1 MINLYTDGSCSGNP
15 GPGGWGYVLEYG
27 ETRKVGGD
35 GATHTTN
42 NRMELYAV
50 ICGLNAIKDKTH
62 PVTVFSD
69 SEYVVKGMNE
79 WRFIW
84 KIRGWKNSRKEDVS
98 NRDLWEHL
106 DNQVGSFTSLT
117 FQHIKA
123 HNGHPWN
130 EFADEIAKE
139 GTESAKRVL
148 AQA

>member
-50 ICGLNAIKDKTH
+50 ICGLHAIRDKTH
-62 PVTVFSD
+62 PVTVHSD
-69 SEYVVKGMNE
+69 SEYVVKGMNT
-79 WRFIW
+79 WRHDW
-84 KIRGWKNSRKEDVS
+84 KRKGWQNSRKQDVS

-106 DNQVGSFTSLT
+106 DNQVGKFTSVT
-117 FQHIKA
+117 FKHIKA
-123 HNGHPWN
+123 HVGHPWN
-130 EFADEIAKE
+130 EFADEIARE
-139 GTESAKRVL
+139 GTEIAKQLV
-148 AQA
+148 